1 MGGYIRGM
9 DLPSLHPNSLAVA
22 AGRPARQP
30 GGPVNP
36 SVMLSATF
44 HAGGDRAYG
53 REGNDSTAA
62 FEAAMGALEGGR
74 TVSFSSGMAAS
85 SALVEGLPAGSL
97 IVLPDRFYNYQRTL
111 FDAQVALGRAELR
124 VVDITD
130 TEATIAA
137 LDAAAGARS
146 GLLWLEIPTNPRLT
160 VPDLPVLTA
169 AARERGMLSVVD
181 ATLATPLGI
190 RPLEHGADVALHSAT
205 KAISGHSDVLMGVLS
220 VTDDALHEA
229 LVTRRTLTGALPGA
243 LESFLA
249 LRGLRTLAV
258 RLDRYCAN
266 AAVLAGRLAEHPA
279 ITGVDYLGFADHP
292 QADRVAKLLHC
303 HGALISFTVGS
314 AAHADELCRRLR
326 LITHATSLG
335 GVETLIE
342 RRGRY
347 PGELAQGTPA
357 EMLRL
362 SVGIEH
368 VEDLWADLAQALG

>member
-1 MGGYIRGM
+1 M
-9 DLPSLHPNSLAVA
+9 DIAGQQPLHPHSLAVA

-30 GGPVNP
+30 AGPVNP
-36 SVMLSATF
+36 PVMLSATY
-44 HAGGDRAYG
+44 HAGGSRAYG
-53 REGNDSTAA
+53 REGNDSTEA
-62 FEAAMGALEGGR
+62 FEAAVGALEGGR

-85 SALVEGLPAGSL
+85 SALVEGLPAGAV

-111 FDAQVALGRAELR
+111 FDSQVALGRARLL

-130 TEATIAA
+130 TEATVAA
-137 LDAAAGARS
+137 LDEAADGTA
-146 GLLWLEIPTNPRLT
+146 GLLWLEVPTNPRLT
-160 VPDLPVLTA
+160 VPDLPVLAA
-169 AARERGMLSVVD
+169 AARDRGLLSVVD

-205 KAISGHSDVLMGVLS
+205 KWIAGHSDVLMGVLS
-220 VTDDALHEA
+220 VTDDARYDA
-229 LVTRRTLTGALPGA
+229 LVTRRNLTGAVPGA

-258 RLDRYCAN
+258 RLDRCCAN
-266 AAVLAGRLAEHPA
+266 AAVLAGRLAEHRGVTA
-279 ITGVDYLGFADHP
+279 VDYLGFADHP
-292 QADRVAKLLHC
+292 QADRVAKLLDHT
-303 HGALISFTVGS
+303 GAVISFTVGS
-314 AAHADELCRRLR
+314 AAQADELCRRVR

>member
-1 MGGYIRGM
+1 M
-9 DLPSLHPNSLAVA
+9 DLPSLHPDSRAVA

-36 SVMLSATF
+36 PVMLSATF

-62 FEAAMGALEGGR
+62 FEAAVGALEGGR

-85 SALVEGLPAGSL
+85 SALVEGLPTGSV

-111 FDAQVALGRAELR
+111 FDAQVTLGRVRLR

-130 TEATIAA
+130 TSSTVEA
-137 LDAAAGARS
+137 LDEAAAGTA

-169 AARERGMLSVVD
+169 AARQRGVLSVVD

-205 KAISGHSDVLMGVLS
+205 KAIAGHSDLLMGVLS
-220 VTDDALHEA
+220 VTDDALYEA
-229 LVTRRTLTGALPGA
+229 LIARRNLTGALPGA

-258 RLDRYCAN
+258 RQERSCAN
-266 AAVLAGRLAEHPA
+266 AAVLAGRLAEHRYV
-279 ITGVDYLGFADHP
+279 TGVDYLGFADHP
-292 QADRVAKLLHC
+292 QADRVAKLLDQ
-303 HGALISFTVGS
+303 HGALISFTTGS
-314 AAHADELCRRLR
+314 ADRADELCRRLR

-357 EMLRL
+357 DMVRL

>member
-1 MGGYIRGM
+1 M
-9 DLPSLHPNSLAVA
+9 DIAGQQPLHPNSLAVA

-30 GGPVNP
+30 AGPVNP
-36 SVMLSATF
+36 PVMLSATY
-44 HAGGDRAYG
+44 HAGGGRAYG
-53 REGNDSTAA
+53 RQGNDSTEA
-62 FEAAMGALEGGR
+62 FEAAVGALEGGR

-85 SALVEGLPAGSL
+85 SALVEGLPAGSV

-111 FDAQVALGRAELR
+111 FDSQLTLGRARLL

-130 TEATIAA
+130 TEATVAA
-137 LDAAAGARS
+137 LDEAADGVA
-146 GLLWLEIPTNPRLT
+146 GLLWLEVPTNPRLT
-160 VPDLPVLTA
+160 VPDLPALA
-169 AARERGMLSVVD
+169 RAARDRGLLSVVD

-205 KAISGHSDVLMGVLS
+205 KWIAGHSDVLMGVLS
-220 VTDDALHEA
+220 VTDDAQYDA
-229 LVTRRTLTGALPGA
+229 LVTRRNLTGALPGA

-258 RLDRYCAN
+258 RLDRCCAN

-279 ITGVDYLGFADHP
+279 VTAVDYLGFADHP
-292 QADRVAKLLHC
+292 QADRVAKLLDHT
-303 HGALISFTVGS
+303 GAVISFTLTSV
-314 AAHADELCRRLR
+314 AQADELCRRVR

-342 RRGRY
+342 RRGSY

-368 VEDLWADLAQALG
+368 AEDLWADLAQALA